1 MAANVALS
9 KNITF
14 WHWYPKLIVEGLTAD
29 QLSWQ
34 PEGHDT
40 SMMFA
45 LWHAY
50 RSTDDIVHGLVMG
63 RPGVFA
69 TQGWAARLP
78 VAQTGSTAFGNG
90 LNREQI
96 GNIRLDVAELLAY
109 AKAVGASINGYLASA
124 SDAQLAEEVALPFFA
139 NVYEGVDR
147 LSRAEAIAFFAIGH
161 VSEHL
166 GEAQMVKGFLGLRGA
181 PL

>member
-1 MAANVALS
+1 MAANAALS

-14 WHWYPKLIVEGLTAD
+14 WHWYPKLIVDGLTPD

-45 LWHAY
+45 LWHGY
-50 RSTDDIVHGLVMG
+50 RSTDEIVHGLVMA
-63 RPGVFA
+63 RPSVF
-69 TQGWAARLP
+69 TSNGWAARLP
-78 VAQTGSTAFGNG
+78 VAETGRTAFGNG
-90 LNREQI
+90 LTREQI
-96 GNIRLDVAELLAY
+96 GNIRLDVSELLAY
-109 AKAVGASINGYLASA
+109 AKAVGASINDYLSSA
-124 SDAQLAEEVALPFFA
+124 TDAQLAEEVALPFFA
-139 NVYEGVDR
+139 SVYEGVDR
-147 LSRAEAIAFFAIGH
+147 LSRAEAVAFFAIGH

-166 GEAQMVKGFLGLRGA
+166 GEAQMVKGFLGMKGA